1 MLIKELYNVLHT
13 TPLFQHLT
21 LEEMEPLLQPT
32 HYALHHYA
40 KDALIHHDGDACA
53 GLEIVIKGSIH
64 AQKINKDG
72 GVLTINYLNVG
83 GLIGTNVIFS
93 KDPVYPMNVFA
104 KTPTTIMH
112 IKKDLLLKLCG
123 EDQKFLLAF
132 LQCVSDKTYFLTNKI
147 KTLSHHSIRSSLMN
161 FLKEQYRIQKK
172 PQITL
177 PMTKKDLAEFLGI
190 QRTSLS
196 RELSKMKK
204 EGLLDFNATT
214 ITLSDLS
221 LLNEDWV

>member
-1 MLIKELYNVLHT
+1 MLIRELYTVLHT
-13 TPLFQHLT
+13 TPLFHHLT
-21 LEEMEPLLQPT
+21 LEEMTPLLQPQ
-32 HYALHHYA
+32 HYTLHHYA
-40 KDALIHHDGDACA
+40 KDALIHQDGDPCL

-72 GVLTINYLNVG
+72 GVLTINYLKVG

-93 KDPVYPMNVFA
+93 NDPVYPMNVLA
-104 KTPTTIMH
+104 KTSTTIMH

-123 EDQKFLLAF
+123 EDQQFLLAF

-147 KTLSHHSIRSSLMN
+147 KTLSHQSIRSSVMN
-161 FLKEQYRIQKK
+161 FLKEQYRIQKN
-172 PQITL
+172 PRITL

-204 EGLLDFNATT
+204 EGLIDYDPTT
-214 ITLSDLS
+214 ITLSNLS
-221 LLNEDWV
+221 LLDEDWV